1 MCNKYKSH
9 HLKEGRSITGC
20 VKTARGAASE
30 DLQRR
35 AKIIMTSEVPEG
47 DLSFVVTAKAHHM
60 CTGKTCSCGAIA
72 SLW

>member
-30 DLQRR
+30 DLQHR

-47 DLSFVVTAKAHHM
+47 DLSWSQPKHTTCAQAKPVPV
-60 CTGKTCSCGAIA
+60 G
-72 SLW
+72 